1 VPSAASLRVRED
13 SGAFAWVGLKPRA
26 AAALERAVRDL
37 PGFPEARLRGLHVE
51 TPRAKV
57 DAVFRPSA
65 TRAGIDSGTPPWGWI
80 AGAALV
86 AALILLMIARTRR
99 RSAELSVQRPR
110 TGQA

>member
-13 SGAFAWVGLKPRA
+13 GGAFAWVGLKPRA
-26 AAALERAVRDL
+26 AAALERAVRAL
-37 PGFPEARLRGLHVE
+37 PAFPEARLRRLHVE
-51 TPRAKV
+51 TPGAKV
-57 DAVFRPSA
+57 DAVYRPSA

-86 AALILLMIARTRR
+86 LLMVARIRR
-99 RSAELSVQRPR
+99 RSADLSVQRPR